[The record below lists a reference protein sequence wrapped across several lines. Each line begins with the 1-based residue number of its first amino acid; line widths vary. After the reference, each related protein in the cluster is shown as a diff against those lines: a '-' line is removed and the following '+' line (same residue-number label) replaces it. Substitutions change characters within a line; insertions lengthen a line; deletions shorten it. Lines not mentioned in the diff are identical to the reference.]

1 MTRSRSRSPRR
12 ERRRSTS
19 RERERRRRE
28 RPRSRSRSPK
38 RRHRSRSKSPRR
50 RRSISPRRRT
60 ISSSPEPSGSDKTT
74 DAPAPVKD
82 DRKKIDEETLETMS
96 EEDKEMYK
104 IMGFVNFDTTK
115 GKKTA
120 ESTNADAAQILEKRK
135 YRQYMN
141 RRGGFNRPL
150 DFIA

>member
-1 MTRSRSRSPRR
+1 MKNVLNQQRGEDQLPGKENVEEENVQEVVPDHQKGVIVQGQNHQGEGGRYLQG
-12 ERRRSTS
+12 E
-19 RERERRRRE
+19 
-28 RPRSRSRSPK
+28 
-38 RRHRSRSKSPRR
+38 
-50 RRSISPRRRT
+50 
-60 ISSSPEPSGSDKTT
+60 EPYQ
-74 DAPAPVKD
+74 
-82 DRKKIDEETLETMS
+82 EETLETMS